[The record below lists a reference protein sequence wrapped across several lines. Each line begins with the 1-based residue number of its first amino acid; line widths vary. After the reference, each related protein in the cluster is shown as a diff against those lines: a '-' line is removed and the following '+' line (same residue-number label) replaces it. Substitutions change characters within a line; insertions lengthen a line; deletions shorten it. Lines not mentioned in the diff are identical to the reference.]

1 MKAAMIEML
10 TQVAI
15 ALVGL
20 ASSYVIFYLSKA
32 GQKVKLQI
40 QEIKDEKQRKLF
52 NDALV
57 SFQSITK
64 TTVAQIE
71 QTVAKDLRKLV
82 KDGTVDKSELK
93 ELSKEAYEE
102 IKSMLKPEYQKILSE
117 NINNFEN
124 YMLSCIEEQVLA
136 LKNNSLT
143 ELISTEIS
151 SIE

>member
-1 MKAAMIEML
+1 MKVAMIEML

>member
-15 ALVGL
+15 ALMGL

-52 NDALV
+52 NDALA

-93 ELSKEAYEE
+93 ELSKEAYAE
-102 IKSMLKPEYQKILSE
+102 IKSMLKPEYQKILSD

-124 YMLSCIEEQVLA
+124 YMLSCIEEQVLT

-151 SIE
+151 SVE

>member
-15 ALVGL
+15 ALMGL

-52 NDALV
+52 NDALA

-102 IKSMLKPEYQKILSE
+102 IKSMLKPEYQKILSD

-124 YMLSCIEEQVLA
+124 YMLSCIEEQVLT

-151 SIE
+151 SVE

>member
-1 MKAAMIEML
+1 MIEML